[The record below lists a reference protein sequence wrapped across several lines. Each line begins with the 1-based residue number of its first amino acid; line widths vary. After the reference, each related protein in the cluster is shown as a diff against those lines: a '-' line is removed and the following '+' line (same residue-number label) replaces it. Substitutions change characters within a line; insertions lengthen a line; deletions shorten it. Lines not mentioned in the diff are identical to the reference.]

1 MTGGYVVRDPE
12 VPSLAGR
19 YLYGDYCA
27 GALHAVKR
35 EDGKI
40 VENRSLG
47 LVVPRLTT
55 FGEDGAATCTSR
67 RSAAA
72 CGVCAPIPSRA
83 S

>member
-1 MTGGYVVRDPE
+1 VRDPE

-35 EDGKI
+35 EDGRI

-55 FGEDGAATCTSR
+55 FGEDGAGHVYVASFGGR
-67 RSAAA
+67 VWRL
-72 CGVCAPIPSRA
+72 RA
-83 S
+83 DP